1 MGAQKQ
7 KVIRALETRTY
18 TDDIAVAIDVLNI
31 ALEDVLY
38 DFMTLGED
46 QDSLQE
52 IVSNKLSAAVHRLKL
67 DSRTPVVK

>member
-18 TDDIAVAIDVLNI
+18 TDDIAVAIDVLNV

-38 DFMTLGED
+38 VFMTLGED
-46 QDSLQE
+46 QESLQA
-52 IVSNKLSAAVHRLKL
+52 IMNSKLNAAVHRLKE
-67 DSRTPVVK
+67 DSRTPAVK